1 MNCREYSQRMAEYVE
16 GSLDGPDRLTLEEHI
31 ASCPSC
37 RRELR
42 LWRRIQEAV
51 SSLPHQRAPEG
62 FARKVMG
69 RIGSAQRRPLI
80 SRPKLM
86 GLVYLSAAAAALI
99 VVGLAV
105 LRGPAEPLQSSAP
118 ARIAMRK
125 PPSEPAAKPAER
137 GEKALHAFG
146 LEISREKDLVAEA
159 SSARV
164 PMAERLKRPSEMA
177 AAPRARLG
185 YGGGAKPED
194 EAALEPV
201 GGGGAAGYL
210 KKTTARRQVVL
221 FRQVAGP
228 AAEEELKAQAEEIHQ
243 VLNINTTEP
252 YRVVQR
258 AVMAANRRG
267 IPAELAFSLEDEKS
281 GGVVELELRLKVP
294 VELYDALL
302 LDMATLSGPEQQNLS
317 NTLLGRGEFFQRSL
331 HGYLSYQA
339 RRSRKRGVVAK
350 AVCAAGAKPPAPPG
364 AVQAEAREVQ
374 TAEGKALR
382 EINLLVKV
390 LQQRP
395 QEKAEEPPEPTQ
407 PD

>member
-1 MNCREYSQRMAEYVE
+1 M
-16 GSLDGPDRLTLEEHI
+16 
-31 ASCPSC
+31 
-37 RRELR
+37 
-42 LWRRIQEAV
+42 EAV
-51 SSLPHQRAPEG
+51 SCLPHQHAPEG

-105 LRGPAEPLQSSAP
+105 LRGPAKALQSSAP

-125 PPSEPAAKPAER
+125 PPSESAEKPAER
-137 GEKALHAFG
+137 EEEALYALDSETSRG
-146 LEISREKDLVAEA
+146 LEEDLVAEA
-159 SSARV
+159 SGARV
-164 PMAERLKRPSEMA
+164 PMAERLKQPRAMA
-177 AAPRARLG
+177 AAPRARPG

-194 EAALEPV
+194 EAQPEPA

-210 KKTTARRQVVL
+210 KKTTAPRQIIL

-228 AAEEELKAQAEEIHQ
+228 AAEEKLKAEAEEIHQ
-243 VLNINTTEP
+243 VLNINTPEP

-267 IPAELAFSLEDEKS
+267 IPAELAFSVEDEKS
-281 GGVVELELRLKVP
+281 GGVAELELRLKVP

-302 LDMATLSGPEQQNLS
+302 LDMATLTRPEQQNLS
-317 NTLLGRGEFFQRSL
+317 NTRLARDEFFQRSL
-331 HGYLSYQA
+331 RRYLSYQA
-339 RRSRKRGVVAK
+339 RRSGERKELLKALDAAHGKLAAPSAPGGDSRNVPTAAPEPPISVRAK
-350 AVCAAGAKPPAPPG
+350 
-364 AVQAEAREVQ
+364 EVQ

-382 EINLLVKV
+382 EINLLIKV
-390 LQQRP
+390 LPQRP
-395 QEKAEEPPEPTQ
+395 QEKAEEPSEPTQ